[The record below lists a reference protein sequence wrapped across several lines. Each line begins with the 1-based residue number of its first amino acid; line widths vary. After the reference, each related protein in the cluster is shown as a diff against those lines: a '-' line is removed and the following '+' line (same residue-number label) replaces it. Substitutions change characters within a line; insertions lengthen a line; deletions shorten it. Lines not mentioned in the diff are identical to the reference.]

1 MNIDFDSDKITDK
14 MSFIIGNL
22 EKLKFL
28 RNIPEK
34 DFYNDFRNI
43 ESAKY
48 LLQITIEAM
57 IDIANH
63 IIARKRM
70 GRPKTYGDSFSLLQ
84 ENKIISPE
92 KSKVFKTMVKFRNRV
107 VHLYQEV
114 SPSEIYKILHNN
126 LQDFGYYL
134 EEIRRYITKTEHRE

>member
-22 EKLKFL
+22 GKLKFL

-84 ENKIISPE
+84 ENKIISPR
-92 KSKVFKTMVKFRNRV
+92 KSRIA
-107 VHLYQEV
+107 
-114 SPSEIYKILHNN
+114 SPVLTVR
-126 LQDFGYYL
+126 G
-134 EEIRRYITKTEHRE
+134 